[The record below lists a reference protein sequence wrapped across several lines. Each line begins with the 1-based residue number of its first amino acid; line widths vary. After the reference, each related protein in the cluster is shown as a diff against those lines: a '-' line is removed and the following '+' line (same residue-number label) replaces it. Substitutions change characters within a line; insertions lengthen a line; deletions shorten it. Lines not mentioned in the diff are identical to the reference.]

1 MAQWLIW
8 LDGSVVHQPATTE
21 RHVIAATLS
30 LAIDSAGSLEADV
43 PVSHPL
49 YQTIATLPILGANTW
64 RVERDGAEVFRG
76 RLLSRDRIPLDEA
89 VHVVVEGDLAM
100 LNDSICRPYDFSGSP
115 AQYVT
120 QLIDAHNA
128 QVDPWKRFAVG
139 DVTIVDKG
147 GNGYIVRGSE
157 SSTTTWEE
165 LSKKTI
171 ESSDGGHL
179 VLRRGTHVIDWL
191 TSVATTCD
199 QPVRLGW
206 NMLGLEDSS
215 DGSDLVTAIIPVGAD
230 VGGTRLIISPTRS
243 GGVGV
248 TVRDGIVI
256 NDALAATNGT
266 IVREVVWDDVTQEPN
281 LWDRALA
288 YVQALSLPR
297 SVTVQAIDMS
307 DAGYQVDA
315 YDVGQMVTLDAL
327 DTQGIM
333 QVTGITWNLLDPS
346 DGSITF
352 GNVAV
357 TSSSRSAQVTT
368 TANAALFMA
377 GSTTRPKASATFTG
391 TDTTTTA
398 TTGNWKVATMDGIL
412 AANGSPADWFTFSSG
427 VLTAAR
433 DCTIAVSGV
442 MTWRDNVA
450 GMRGMGI
457 SEGGGISGGSMTGT
471 EHSVFTAQTATTGN
485 YYRNVA
491 LPPKLFRLN
500 EGDVLTL
507 GHWEPSGG
515 VYHNGGGHTWLT
527 VEVL

>member
-8 LDGSVVHQPATTE
+8 LDGEVVHQPVTTE
-21 RHVIAATLS
+21 RHVISATLS
-30 LAIDSAGSLEADV
+30 LALDSAGSLEADV

-120 QLIDAHNA
+120 QLIGSHNA
-128 QVDPWKRFAVG
+128 QVEPWKRFVVG
-139 DVTIVDKG
+139 DVDIVDKG

-206 NMLGLEDSS
+206 NMLGLEDGS
-215 DGSDLVTAIIPVGAD
+215 DGSELVTAIIPVGAD
-230 VGGTRLIISPTRS
+230 VGGARLTISPTRS

-256 NDALAATNGT
+256 NDVLAASNGT
-266 IVREVVWDDVTQEPN
+266 VVREVVWDDVTQEPN

-297 SVTVQAIDMS
+297 SVTVKAIDMS

-346 DGSITF
+346 GGSITF

-377 GSTTRPKASATFTG
+377 GNTTRPKAVTTYTG
-391 TDTTTTA
+391 AASTSTASSSGWHLTSFDTRLAGVGYPSDTYEFVNGVITA
-398 TTGNWKVATMDGIL
+398 T
-412 AANGSPADWFTFSSG
+412 
-427 VLTAAR
+427 R
-433 DCTIAVSGV
+433 DCVLKVSGQMRWQDTV
-442 MTWRDNVA
+442 QGQRGFGAYTGIA
-450 GMRGMGI
+450 GGD
-457 SEGGGISGGSMTGT
+457 SGGT
-471 EHSVFTAQTATTGN
+471 EHSSFAHYATGTTNSNKTTWFSPRVFVLAEGEHIT
-485 YYRNVA
+485 
-491 LPPKLFRLN
+491 FRRY
-500 EGDVLTL
+500 EQ
-507 GHWEPSGG
+507 SGA
-515 VYHNGGGHTWLT
+515 VYTNGENFSWVT
-527 VEVL
+527 VEVVG